1 MPVEMRTARVPV
13 VSSCFDCGG
22 PHGADDDTIQR
33 NGANQVR
40 KVGVEFDWSS
50 FRTFEDEYA
59 AQDLPLSQTGE
70 AVIVGRGSSGKDDAR
85 SRTHQKGHASILF
98 SRPWFRNS
106 NTACRCRSWSTAY
119 MIGRCYCLLVVH
131 RIRLSVFLQTA
142 EANNNAGH
150 GSYW

>member
-59 AQDLPLSQTGE
+59 AQDFPLSRTGE
-70 AVIVGRGSSGKDDAR
+70 AVIVGRGSSGKDTSKGTRVYFIFSSLVPQFQHGMSLSFLVYCVYDR
-85 SRTHQKGHASILF
+85 SVLLLAGSTSHSALCL
-98 SRPWFRNS
+98 PTNS
-106 NTACRCRSWSTAY
+106 
-119 MIGRCYCLLVVH
+119 
-131 RIRLSVFLQTA
+131 
-142 EANNNAGH
+142 
-150 GSYW
+150 